1 MSGVSTIEDIVE
13 REARVVY
20 PVRRGS
26 AERISDR
33 LQRRVAPACN
43 NYERDHH
50 EQHLERQRHAE
61 SEEAEAEAEGVEN
74 GGRERSRETQRG
86 SRETHGAE

>member
-1 MSGVSTIEDIVE
+1 MSTIEDIVE

-20 PVRRGS
+20 PVRS

-43 NYERDHH
+43 NCERDHH
-50 EQHLERQRHAE
+50 EQHLESQRHAE